1 MDSDNIVL
9 GYASPVVG
17 QGFKGEKRAYLVSGY
32 GLKAFDEGYACPG
45 ALDPFTP
52 CSGNGVCNCL
62 TGCVAVRPTEAA
74 TDCAPA
80 VLCVV
85 VVCWT
90 R

>member
-62 TGCVAVRPTEAA
+62 TG
-74 TDCAPA
+74 
-80 VLCVV
+80 
-85 VVCWT
+85 
-90 R
+90 